1 MYILLCI
8 CCYVYTVIMKYCY
21 RYIYTVIESL
31 FFYIFV
37 VFVVV
42 VLYTA
47 ACALLCSQII
57 IIITPSHFSI
67 PNYRTRQSNIQPDHY
82 KLKHLYNYNTKIC
95 INSIC
100 RSLVSIPRNFSG
112 TIPDSQNSIGSATN
126 RKVSHFQS
134 FADATSSIWVQKL
147 HSWLSKTTQICV
159 WNEGIYW
166 RCYKLKTFHFEVK
179 FRSKEKV
186 IDTKK

>member
-1 MYILLCI
+1 MYMLIRIHCYNEILLCI
-8 CCYVYTVIMKYCY
+8 YCY

-31 FFYIFV
+31 FFCIFV
-37 VFVVV
+37 VIVVV
-42 VLYTA
+42 VLYTLA
-47 ACALLCSQII
+47 SALLCSQII

-67 PNYRTRQSNIQPDHY
+67 PNYRTRQSNIQPDHF

-112 TIPDSQNSIGSATN
+112 TIPYIQNSIGSATN

-134 FADATSSIWVQKL
+134 FADATSSI
-147 HSWLSKTTQICV
+147 
-159 WNEGIYW
+159 
-166 RCYKLKTFHFEVK
+166 
-179 FRSKEKV
+179 
-186 IDTKK
+186 